1 MVRLKALLKWLFV
14 RQFHYFNSNMV
25 RLKAYGEIWM
35 RSMDT
40 PFQFQYGSIK
50 SEQGWTMMV
59 NDTAFQFQYG
69 SIKR

>member
-1 MVRLKALLKWLFV
+1 
-14 RQFHYFNSNMV
+14 
-25 RLKAYGEIWM
+25 
-35 RSMDT
+35 MDT